1 MKFLVLVSLVSLAHS
16 HAGEDKMVK
25 TWQKMKALESC
36 WGEEN
41 MKLYTVEMKKAI
53 AKCGHE
59 DAPELN
65 LPPFRSTY
73 RFVNSMLNNANH
85 MENQQ
90 YKLIEKMLEF
100 MQGNQ
105 YNYNRPSYSQ
115 YSRNDDNMNNRNS
128 LKQNF
133 MKHMMQK
140 MMNGDMY
147 DSNYPTTYSSNNNN
161 RDFMEMFAKMF
172 GDNMYNKMDN
182 YRSNSDSSM
191 SRFFDMFKRNRV
203 QRAAS
208 EDGAVSPSL
217 DLGDRLVEKLNEQRH
232 EMQAKIGNMTCV
244 LKHMGCLNNQNE
256 LDLANM
262 REEMKQY
269 TMPSPW
275 FSQKYD
281 QILETC
287 YEMANNLPADI
298 EEQSVVNGENFGS
311 VNLAKIKTFSKC
323 QRDAE
328 FKLCMNHDI
337 KKKIESNFG
346 PMEEILEQ
354 TQLTEYQL
362 FPLVIQLLH
371 GEEMEYMM
379 GEF

>member
-1 MKFLVLVSLVSLAHS
+1 MNSNIFSMSLYCWFSIWLA
-16 HAGEDKMVK
+16 
-25 TWQKMKALESC
+25 L
-36 WGEEN
+36 
-41 MKLYTVEMKKAI
+41 
-53 AKCGHE
+53 
-59 DAPELN
+59 
-65 LPPFRSTY
+65 
-73 RFVNSMLNNANH
+73 
-85 MENQQ
+85 
-90 YKLIEKMLEF
+90 F

-105 YNYNRPSYSQ
+105 YDHYNRPSYNQ
-115 YSRNDDNMNNRNS
+115 YSRNDPEMNN
-128 LKQNF
+128 LNF
-133 MKHMMQK
+133 MKQMLQK

-147 DSNYPTTYSSNNNN
+147 DSNYPTTYSNNNNN

-244 LKHMGCLNNQNE
+244 LKHMGCLNNNNE
-256 LDLANM
+256 LDLNGM
-262 REEMKQY
+262 REEIKQY

-311 VNLAKIKTFSKC
+311 VNFAKIKTFSKC

-337 KKKIESNFG
+337 KTFSNCQR
-346 PMEEILEQ
+346 E
-354 TQLTEYQL
+354 
-362 FPLVIQLLH
+362 
-371 GEEMEYMM
+371 
-379 GEF
+379 

>member
-1 MKFLVLVSLVSLAHS
+1 MI
-16 HAGEDKMVK
+16 EY
-25 TWQKMKALESC
+25 WQKLKAMDSC

-41 MKLYTVEMKKAI
+41 MKQYTVEMKKVI

-105 YNYNRPSYSQ
+105 YNYNRPSYNQ
-115 YSRNDDNMNNRNS
+115 YSRN
-128 LKQNF
+128 
-133 MKHMMQK
+133 
-140 MMNGDMY
+140 
-147 DSNYPTTYSSNNNN
+147 DSNYPTTYSNNNNN

-232 EMQAKIGNMTCV
+232 EMQAKIG
-244 LKHMGCLNNQNE
+244 
-256 LDLANM
+256 
-262 REEMKQY
+262 
-269 TMPSPW
+269 
-275 FSQKYD
+275 
-281 QILETC
+281 
-287 YEMANNLPADI
+287 
-298 EEQSVVNGENFGS
+298 
-311 VNLAKIKTFSKC
+311 
-323 QRDAE
+323 
-328 FKLCMNHDI
+328 
-337 KKKIESNFG
+337 
-346 PMEEILEQ
+346 
-354 TQLTEYQL
+354 
-362 FPLVIQLLH
+362 
-371 GEEMEYMM
+371 
-379 GEF
+379 

>member
-1 MKFLVLVSLVSLAHS
+1 MKFLVVLSLVSLAF
-16 HAGEDKMVK
+16 AGEDMMVK
-25 TWQKMKALESC
+25 NWQKLKAMESC

-59 DAPELN
+59 DAPELS

-73 RFVNSMLNNANH
+73 RFVNTMLNSANR

-90 YKLIEKMLEF
+90 YKMIEKMLEF

-105 YNYNRPSYSQ
+105 YNRPSYNQ
-115 YSRNDDNMNNRNS
+115 YSSNGDNMKNMF
-128 LKQNF
+128 F
-133 MKHMMQK
+133 MKQMMQK
-140 MMNGDMY
+140 MMNSDMH
-147 DSNYPTTYSSNNNN
+147 DSNYPMTYSNNNN
-161 RDFMEMFAKMF
+161 NKRDFMEMFSKMF

-182 YRSNSDSSM
+182 YGSNSDSSM
-191 SRFFDMFKRNRV
+191 SRFFDMFKRQRV
-203 QRAAS
+203 QRAAND
-208 EDGAVSPSL
+208 EGVVSPSL

-232 EMQAKIGNMTCV
+232 EMEAKIGNMTCV
-244 LKHMGCLNNQNE
+244 LKHMGCLNNEND
-256 LDLANM
+256 LDLSGM
-262 REEMKQY
+262 KEESKQY

-281 QILETC
+281 EILETC
-287 YEMANNLPADI
+287 YEMANNLPVDI
-298 EEQSVVNGENFGS
+298 EEQSVVTGETFGS

-323 QRDAE
+323 QREAE
-328 FKLCMNHDI
+328 TKLCMNHDI

-346 PMEEILEQ
+346 PLEEILEQ

>member
-1 MKFLVLVSLVSLAHS
+1 MKFLVLVSLVSLAHA
-16 HAGEDKMVK
+16 HAGEDRMVK

-73 RFVNSMLNNANH
+73 RFVNTMLNSANH

-105 YNYNRPSYSQ
+105 YNSPSYSQ
-115 YSRNDDNMNNRNS
+115 YSRNNDNMNNRFYM
-128 LKQNF
+128 KQ
-133 MKHMMQK
+133 MMQK

-147 DSNYPTTYSSNNNN
+147 DSNYN
-161 RDFMEMFAKMF
+161 
-172 GDNMYNKMDN
+172 MDN

-191 SRFFDMFKRNRV
+191 SKFFDMFKRNRV
-203 QRAAS
+203 QRS
-208 EDGAVSPSL
+208 PNDEGIVSPSL
-217 DLGDRLVEKLNEQRH
+217 DVGDRLVEKLNEQRH
-232 EMQAKIGNMTCV
+232 EREAKIGNLTCV
-244 LKHMGCLNNQNE
+244 MKHLGMLNNENE
-256 LDLANM
+256 LDLPNM
-262 REEMKQY
+262 REEMKTY
-269 TMPSPW
+269 EMPSPW
-275 FSQKYD
+275 FSQKYGEL
-281 QILETC
+281 LETC
-287 YEMANNLPADI
+287 YEMANNLPVDI
-298 EEQSVVNGENFGS
+298 EEQSVVTGETFGS
-311 VNLAKIKTFSKC
+311 VNLAKIKTFSNC
-323 QRDAE
+323 QREGE

>member
-1 MKFLVLVSLVSLAHS
+1 M
-16 HAGEDKMVK
+16 
-25 TWQKMKALESC
+25 
-36 WGEEN
+36 
-41 MKLYTVEMKKAI
+41 
-53 AKCGHE
+53 
-59 DAPELN
+59 
-65 LPPFRSTY
+65 
-73 RFVNSMLNNANH
+73 FVNSMLNNANH

-105 YNYNRPSYSQ
+105 YNNYNRPSYNQ
-115 YSRNDDNMNNRNS
+115 YSRNDPEMNN
-128 LKQNF
+128 LNF
-133 MKHMMQK
+133 MKQMLQK

-161 RDFMEMFAKMF
+161 NREFMEMFAKMF

-244 LKHMGCLNNQNE
+244 LKHMGCLNNENE
-256 LDLANM
+256 LDLAM

-281 QILETC
+281 QILEAC

-311 VNLAKIKTFSKC
+311 VNLAKIKT
-323 QRDAE
+323 
-328 FKLCMNHDI
+328 
-337 KKKIESNFG
+337 NFG

-371 GEEMEYMM
+371 GE
-379 GEF
+379 

>member
-1 MKFLVLVSLVSLAHS
+1 MKFLVLVSLVSLAHA
-16 HAGEDKMVK
+16 HAGEDRMVK

-73 RFVNSMLNNANH
+73 RFVNTMLNSANH

-105 YNYNRPSYSQ
+105 YNSPSYSQ
-115 YSRNDDNMNNRNS
+115 YSRNHDNMNNRFYM
-128 LKQNF
+128 KQ
-133 MKHMMQK
+133 MMQK

-147 DSNYPTTYSSNNNN
+147 DSNYNMDNYRSSNNN
-161 RDFMEMFAKMF
+161 REFMEMFAKMF
-172 GDNMYNKMDN
+172 GNNMYNKMDN

-208 EDGAVSPSL
+208 EDGALSPSL

-244 LKHMGCLNNQNE
+244 LKHMGCLNNNNE
-256 LDLANM
+256 LDLNGM

-287 YEMANNLPADI
+287 YEMANNIPADI

-311 VNLAKIKTFSKC
+311 VNLAKIKMFSKC
-323 QRDAE
+323 QRKAE

>member
-1 MKFLVLVSLVSLAHS
+1 MKFLLVLSLVSMALAL
-16 HAGEDKMVK
+16 GDDKRMIEY
-25 TWQKMKALESC
+25 WQKLKAMDSC

-41 MKLYTVEMKKAI
+41 MKQYTVEMKKVI

-59 DAPELN
+59 DVPELS

-73 RFVNSMLNNANH
+73 RFVNTMLNSANH

-100 MQGNQ
+100 MQENQ
-105 YNYNRPSYSQ
+105 YNNYIRRECIGLQ
-115 YSRNDDNMNNRNS
+115 CRNDYDMNNRN
-128 LKQNF
+128 F
-133 MKHMMQK
+133 MKQMMQK

-147 DSNYPTTYSSNNNN
+147 DSNYPTTYSNNNNN

-244 LKHMGCLNNQNE
+244 LKHMGCLNNENE
-256 LDLANM
+256 LDLAGM

-337 KKKIESNFG
+337 KKKIETNFG

>member
-1 MKFLVLVSLVSLAHS
+1 MRFLVVLSLVSLAF
-16 HAGEDKMVK
+16 AGEDKRMVN
-25 TWQKMKALESC
+25 TWQKLKAMESC

-59 DAPELN
+59 DAPELS

-73 RFVNSMLNNANH
+73 RFVNTMLSSANH

-90 YKLIEKMLEF
+90 YKMIEKMLEF

-105 YNYNRPSYSQ
+105 YDYNRPSYNQ
-115 YSRNDDNMNNRNS
+115 YSRNDDNMKYNYM
-128 LKQNF
+128 KQ
-133 MKHMMQK
+133 MMQK
-140 MMNGDMY
+140 MMNSDMY
-147 DSNYPTTYSSNNNN
+147 DSNYPVTYSNDYNNK
-161 RDFMEMFAKMF
+161 RDFKEMFSKMF

-182 YRSNSDSSM
+182 YRSNSDSRM
-191 SRFFDMFKRNRV
+191 SQFFDMFHRQRV
-203 QRAAS
+203 QRAAND
-208 EDGAVSPSL
+208 EGAVSPSL

-232 EMQAKIGNMTCV
+232 EMEAKIGNMTCV
-244 LKHMGCLNNQNE
+244 LKHMGCLNNEND
-256 LDLANM
+256 LDLRGM
-262 REEMKQY
+262 KEEMKQY
-269 TMPSPW
+269 NMPSPW

-281 QILETC
+281 EVLDTC
-287 YEMANNLPADI
+287 YEMANNLPVDI
-298 EEQSVVNGENFGS
+298 EEQSVVTGETFGS

-346 PMEEILEQ
+346 PLEEILEQ

-371 GEEMEYMM
+371 GEEMEYMF

>member
-85 MENQQ
+85 LENQQ
-90 YKLIEKMLEF
+90 YKLIEKMFEF

-105 YNYNRPSYSQ
+105 YNYNRPSYNQ
-115 YSRNDDNMNNRNS
+115 YSRNDPDMHNKNF

-208 EDGAVSPSL
+208 EDGTVSPSL

-337 KKKIESNFG
+337 KKKIETNFG

>member
-1 MKFLVLVSLVSLAHS
+1 MRFLVVLSLVSLAF
-16 HAGEDKMVK
+16 AGEDKRMVD
-25 TWQKMKALESC
+25 TWQKLKAMESC

-59 DAPELN
+59 DAPELS

-73 RFVNSMLNNANH
+73 RFVNTMLSSANR

-90 YKLIEKMLEF
+90 YKMIEKMLEF

-105 YNYNRPSYSQ
+105 YDYNRPSYNQ
-115 YSRNDDNMNNRNS
+115 YSRNDDNMKYNYM
-128 LKQNF
+128 KQ
-133 MKHMMQK
+133 MMQR
-140 MMNGDMY
+140 MMNSDMY
-147 DSNYPTTYSSNNNN
+147 DSNYPMTYSNK
-161 RDFMEMFAKMF
+161 RDFMEMFSKIF
-172 GDNMYNKMDN
+172 N
-182 YRSNSDSSM
+182 RQ
-191 SRFFDMFKRNRV
+191 RV
-203 QRAAS
+203 QRSAS
-208 EDGAVSPSL
+208 EEGIVFPSL
-217 DLGDRLVEKLNEQRH
+217 DLGDRLVEKLNEQKY
-232 EMQAKIGNMTCV
+232 EMEAKIGNMTCV
-244 LKHMGCLNNQNE
+244 MKHMGCLNNENE
-256 LDLANM
+256 IDLLG
-262 REEMKQY
+262 MKAKMEQY

-281 QILETC
+281 EILDTC
-287 YEMANNLPADI
+287 YEMANNLPVDI
-298 EEQSVVNGENFGS
+298 EEQSEVTGETFGS
-311 VNLAKIKTFSKC
+311 IKLAKIKTFSKC
-323 QRDAE
+323 LRDAE

-346 PMEEILEQ
+346 PLEEILEQ

-371 GEEMEYMM
+371 GEEMEYMF